1 MDKHLGLDIPEGDA
15 RRKFLEANCDKVEE
29 LRYMK
34 RFLPDEMDLRKT
46 ALAEISIKI
55 AELEEE
61 KKRAMDEFKALL
73 KEPNEQRSE
82 LLIDLKNG
90 ATHVTEL
97 CYKFLYSEENM
108 VAYYNAD
115 GELVSS
121 RPMFPD
127 EKQGTIFQLQRN
139 TGTND

>member
-1 MDKHLGLDIPEGDA
+1 MGKHLDKHLGLDIPEGDA

-73 KEPNEQRSE
+73 KEPNEQKSE
-82 LLIDLKNG
+82 LLVDLKNG
-90 ATHVTEL
+90 ATHVT
-97 CYKFLYSEENM
+97 
-108 VAYYNAD
+108 
-115 GELVSS
+115 
-121 RPMFPD
+121 
-127 EKQGTIFQLQRN
+127 
-139 TGTND
+139 